1 MPSVREALPAGDV
14 PPPSAQCAAPPS
26 GPRRFGVAILAVGVM
41 VGVRI
46 VLNPLLGH
54 HGPFLLF
61 TPAVMLAAW
70 YGNATKFTPK
80 GGRIEMRLQRAKGTA
95 RLEVSDTG
103 DGIAPQ
109 FLPHVFE
116 PFRKGQ
122 HSSAGLRLGLSI
134 VRHIVGMHDGT
145 VTAESPGVG
154 RGTSFVLTFPLVRA
168 SASTLPSLSR
178 NLRPSA

>member
-1 MPSVREALPAGDV
+1 M
-14 PPPSAQCAAPPS
+14 
-26 GPRRFGVAILAVGVM
+26 
-41 VGVRI
+41 
-46 VLNPLLGH
+46 NLL
-54 HGPFLLF
+54 
-61 TPAVMLAAW
+61 
-70 YGNATKFTPK
+70 GNATKFTPK

-103 DGIAPQ
+103 DGIDPQ

-122 HSSAGLRLGLSI
+122 HSSAGLGLGLSI

-145 VTAESPGVG
+145 VTAQSPGVG

-168 SASTLPSLSR
+168 SAGALPPLSG
-178 NLRPSA
+178 NLRASA